1 MKRIV
6 ALLLALVMALSAALA
21 LAEPAQTPNDGLIM
35 ASAVNIDR
43 DKVAHIMD
51 ELELDERTRK
61 IVDSALA
68 VVNATTDQLIIAENG
83 VKYEVF
89 LNEAEVLCFTVGK
102 SDEGLVVL
110 SNLIPGHA
118 LTVSNDT
125 IDVATGVFGIASEI
139 SRAVR
144 VEREAEAYK
153 AALTMQPYFTAF
165 IEDLLSA
172 MRIGDEE
179 KGEFV
184 LQNGK
189 SYNTRMKIS
198 FDRQGVAD
206 ALNNTLGKIMQDS
219 LILTVW

>member
-21 LAEPAQTPNDGLIM
+21 LAEPAQAPKEGLVL
-35 ASAVNIDR
+35 SSSVNIDR

-68 VVNATTDQLIIAENG
+68 VVNAATDQLITAENG
-83 VKYEVF
+83 VRYEVF
-89 LNEAEVLCFTVGK
+89 LNETEVLCLTLGK

-125 IDVATGVFGIASEI
+125 IDVVTGVFGIASEI

-144 VEREAEAYK
+144 AEKKAEAYK
-153 AALTMQPYFTAF
+153 AKVAMAPAISATVISGVPTAMAGTASMGLRTPILRAMSTTCSGEPCF
-165 IEDLLSA
+165 I
-172 MRIGDEE
+172 R
-179 KGEFV
+179 
-184 LQNGK
+184 
-189 SYNTRMKIS
+189 
-198 FDRQGVAD
+198 
-206 ALNNTLGKIMQDS
+206 
-219 LILTVW
+219 